1 MEVLDS
7 KDLKIIE
14 ILREDGRATYTR
26 IARELGISDVAALKR
41 IKRLERLGVIR
52 KYTVVL
58 DPKKLG
64 YNAVSITGLDVEPEH
79 LFSVIATL
87 KEKDYVR
94 YLALTTGDH
103 AVIAMI
109 WARNNEELSRIHDE
123 LSKMPG
129 VKRVC
134 PAVLLEVVKET

>member
-1 MEVLDS
+1 MLDS

-14 ILREDGRATYTR
+14 ILREDGRATYTK

-41 IKRLERLGVIR
+41 IKRLERLGVIKR
-52 KYTVVL
+52 YTVVL

-64 YNAVSITGLDVEPEH
+64 YNAVSITGLDIEPEY
-79 LFSVIATL
+79 LFSVISEL
-87 KEKDYVR
+87 KKKDYVK

-103 AVIAMI
+103 AVVMVI
-109 WARNNEELSRIHDE
+109 WARDNEELSRIHDE

-134 PAVLLEVVKET
+134 PAVLLDIIKES